1 MDKDNT
7 PIRFYG
13 LKKYFNIIFVSNNNY
28 LKIKKNYIFSKFRGC
43 SKNIFFIKNP
53 FIILKIFFLTIYY
66 SVYSRNNLFPFL
78 IEIFKTISRSETI
91 FEEIKSNFLLQE
103 RHYNSSDLKNFIYKR
118 KGGKYSCVTQ
128 KNILQI
134 NGVGMYVYSDIFFH

>member
-7 PIRFYG
+7 PIRFNG

-28 LKIKKNYIFSKFRGC
+28 LKIKKKSYNFSKFRGC

-53 FIILKIFFLTIYY
+53 FIVMKIFFLTIYY

-103 RHYNSSDLKNFIYKR
+103 RHYNSSDLKNLFIKKKVENIAVSLKKIFYK
-118 KGGKYSCVTQ
+118 
-128 KNILQI
+128 
-134 NGVGMYVYSDIFFH
+134 